1 MEIKESTISPDLYS
15 AVKTIKTAILE
26 SQFRAAKGVNKE
38 QLFLYFGI
46 GKYIS
51 DNSRN
56 ALWGT
61 GAIKHISEQLQKELP
76 GLRGFSQESLKKRRT
91 FYEQWASFVNR
102 SPKATDLQKID
113 NQQKIDIN
121 SLSVAIRNPLEVE
134 VHAICVSRFRADL

>member
-61 GAIKHISEQLQKELP
+61 GAIKHISEQLQKELL
-76 GLRGFSQESLKKRRT
+76 GLRGFSQESLKKMRT

-102 SPKATDLQKID
+102 SPLATDLQKID

-121 SLSVAIRNPLEVE
+121 SLSVAIR
-134 VHAICVSRFRADL
+134 